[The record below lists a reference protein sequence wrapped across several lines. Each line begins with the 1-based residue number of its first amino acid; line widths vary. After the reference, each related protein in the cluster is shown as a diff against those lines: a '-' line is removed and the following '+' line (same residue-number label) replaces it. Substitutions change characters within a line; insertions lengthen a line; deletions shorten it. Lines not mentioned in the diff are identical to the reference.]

1 MFSTESS
8 LVSNGLPFLSFPF
21 SWVTFKLLGLASVEI
36 VLTGEIELG
45 MVLTVEVELD
55 SVLAV
60 AIEVESV
67 LAVEIMFVADVG
79 CDCDREL

>member
-1 MFSTESS
+1 M
-8 LVSNGLPFLSFPF
+8 
-21 SWVTFKLLGLASVEI
+21 
-36 VLTGEIELG
+36 LTGEIELG
-45 MVLTVEVELD
+45 MVLTVEVELE

-60 AIEVESV
+60 AMEVESV